1 MNEEDATAAI
11 DYSLQRYRLVGPQ
24 VEPEAGYWTYA
35 GKRIEVVQV
44 DAIPDDTIDRFDKS
58 REALEA
64 DLEELAYLGENRKV
78 SELIAG
84 DFPAG
89 SGKRVRRRLSEY
101 LFLRP
106 HPISAIINIG
116 REQPDTRSLKAQCEP
131 FPNDPLVTT
140 GEELARLFENET
152 PGLLHRHALNCILFE
167 RPVSPPRQARVWMA
181 LDITIYSAL
190 LAAWHFKWANRID
203 GVRPPEADFDRS
215 YIERPYTYEA
225 RIAEAEGRRPRFQ
238 VLYDFPPTDT
248 GDGSGQRRRCPEP
261 FPSPGTPRHPAYTSG
276 HSTYS
281 AAASHIL
288 KYFFP
293 DQSEQLD
300 DLADNIGIARLWAG
314 VHWRQDHENG
324 RKLGIAVAERVIRQL
339 RNDPVPPLVDP
350 NGDPLPMPG
359 PCDAGIMAPEFW
371 PLHFKATRRRDR
383 PAAPNHDVIPPM
395 GPMPLATTLTA
406 GGQPL
411 SGPNRGAVD
420 PQVDGAEGEPRS
432 ESDAD
437 S

>member
-1 MNEEDATAAI
+1 MKEEEPAAV
-11 DYSLQRYRLVGPQ
+11 DYSLQPYSLVGPQ

-44 DAIPDDTIDRFDKS
+44 DGIPDDTIEPFDKS
-58 REALEA
+58 RGALEA
-64 DLEELAYLGENRKV
+64 DLLELSYLAANRANPQ
-78 SELIAG
+78 LIAG
-84 DFPAG
+84 DFPDGTGQRA
-89 SGKRVRRRLSEY
+89 RRKLSDY
-101 LFLRP
+101 FFLRP
-106 HPISAIINIG
+106 HPISAIINL
-116 REQPDTRSLKAQCEP
+116 RRDQPDVTSLRGQCDP
-131 FPNDPLVTT
+131 HPNNPLVTT
-140 GEELARLFENET
+140 GEELARLFEAET

-203 GVRPPEADFDRS
+203 GVRPPRPDFDRS

-225 RIAEAEGRRPRFQ
+225 RIAEAEGRQPRFQ
-238 VLYDFPPTDT
+238 VLYDFPPRDQ
-248 GDGSGQRRRCPEP
+248 GDGFEAQRRCPEP

-293 DQSEQLD
+293 DQAEALD
-300 DLADNIGIARLWAG
+300 DLADNIGVARLWAG

-324 RKLGIAVAERVIRQL
+324 RRLGIAVAERVIRQL
-339 RNDPVPPLVDP
+339 ERDPVPPLVDE
-350 NGDPLPMPG
+350 NGAPLPMPN
-359 PCDAGIMAPEFW
+359 PCDATVMAPEFW
-371 PLHFKATRRRDR
+371 PLHYKATQRRDG
-383 PAAPNHDVIPPM
+383 PSAPNQDVIPPM
-395 GPMPLATTLTA
+395 RPMPVSALSPS
-406 GGQPL
+406 GGAPL

-420 PQVDGAEGEPRS
+420 PQVGGNEGEPRA
-432 ESDAD
+432 ETE
-437 S
+437 

>member
-1 MNEEDATAAI
+1 MSDKEEQEAQDI
-11 DYSLQRYRLVGPQ
+11 DYSLQPYRLVGPQ

-44 DAIPDDTIDRFDKS
+44 DAIPDRRIDEFDGSKA
-58 REALEA
+58 ALEA
-64 DLEELAYLGENRKV
+64 DLQELAYLADNRRNSNLV
-78 SELIAG
+78 AG

-89 SGKRVRRRLSEY
+89 SGRRTRRKLSEY
-101 LFLRP
+101 LYLRP
-106 HPISAIINIG
+106 HPLSAIINLA
-116 REQPDTRSLKAQCEP
+116 RPQPDTASLRRQCEP
-131 FPNDPLVTT
+131 FPDAPLVTT

-152 PGLLHRHALNCILFE
+152 PGLLHRHALDCILFE

-181 LDITIYSAL
+181 LDVTIYSAL

-203 GVRPPEADFDRS
+203 GVRPPKADFTRS
-215 YIERPYTYEA
+215 YIERPYVYEA
-225 RIAEAEGRRPRFQ
+225 RIAEAEGRRPRFG
-238 VLYDFPPTDT
+238 VLYDFPPLDDGT
-248 GDGSGQRRRCPEP
+248 GSDQMRRCPDE

-293 DQSEQLD
+293 DQTEQLD
-300 DLADNIGIARLWAG
+300 DLADNIGVARLWAG

-324 RKLGIAVAERVIRQL
+324 QKLGVAVAERVISQL
-339 RNDPVPPLVDP
+339 RRDPVPPLVDD
-350 NGDPLPMPG
+350 NGDSLPMPNK
-359 PCDAGIMAPEFW
+359 CDASIPAPEFW
-371 PLHFKATRRRDR
+371 PLHFKATQRRDR

-395 GPMPLATTLTA
+395 RPMPLIAE
-406 GGQPL
+406 PL

-420 PQVDGAEGEPRS
+420 PQIQADAEGTAREETAPN
-432 ESDAD
+432 DQG
-437 S
+437 